1 MLEGL
6 YTLIAESG
14 DKTHPEAD
22 VRLDA
27 GHPVVAGHF
36 PGRPVLPGVCQFE
49 LVRHLVQR
57 RAGRPLS
64 CRSVRE
70 LKFLSPV
77 IPPQDSLLRVELVLT
92 DTGDGG
98 IDVRGAISADGV
110 QKTKIKAIFV

>member
-14 DKTHPEAD
+14 DTTHLEAGI
-22 VRLDA
+22 RLDA
-27 GHPVVAGHF
+27 GHPVFAGHF

-49 LVRHLVQR
+49 LVRHLVQK
-57 RAGRPLS
+57 RAGRPLNA
-64 CRSVRE
+64 RSVRE

-92 DTGDGG
+92 KGGDDSL
-98 IDVRGAISADGV
+98 DVRGVISADGV